1 MRKRIGGGLIAVA
14 AATMLVAPAV
24 PAAAETGYDCTI
36 MGPAYVEDAIDCA
49 YYILEHLA

>member
-1 MRKRIGGGLIAVA
+1 MRKRITGGLIAAA
-14 AATMLVAPAV
+14 AATMLLAPAA
-24 PAAAETGYDCTI
+24 PAAAETADTCTI